1 MKKYEAVFILD
12 IRKTDDEGAAFSKEF
27 GELIES
33 LGGKMESVTPMGRKQ
48 FTYEIDKRRAGLYFD
63 FVFELAA
70 SQVKEIKE
78 KYKLD
83 QRILRNMILIYDRP
97 ENVGGKVE
105 IKLD

>member
-12 IRKTDDEGAAFSKEF
+12 IRKTDDEGAAFCRGFE
-27 GELIES
+27 ELIQS
-33 LGGKMESVTPMGRKQ
+33 LGGAVEKTVPMGRKQ

-70 SQVKEIKE
+70 AKVKDIKE

-83 QRILRNMILIYDRP
+83 QRILRNMIISYDRP
-97 ENVGGKVE
+97 ADANDN
-105 IKLD
+105 KLVD

>member
-12 IRKTDDEGAAFSKEF
+12 IRKSDDEGAAFCKEF
-27 GELIES
+27 EELVAS
-33 LGGKMESVTPMGRKQ
+33 LGGKLESTTPMGRRQ

-63 FVFELAA
+63 FVFELAPA
-70 SQVKEIKE
+70 GVKQIKE
-78 KYKLD
+78 QYKLD

-97 ENVGGKVE
+97 ENVGGKVD

>member
-33 LGGKMESVTPMGRKQ
+33 LGGKMEAVTPMGRKQ

-70 SQVKEIKE
+70 AKVKDIKE

-83 QRILRNMILIYDRP
+83 QRILRNMIITYDRP
-97 ENVGGKVE
+97 ADANGN
-105 IKLD
+105 KLVD

>member
-12 IRKTDDEGAAFSKEF
+12 IRKSEDEGAAFCKEF
-27 GELIES
+27 EELIAS
-33 LGGKMESVTPMGRKQ
+33 LGGKLESTTPMGRRQ

-70 SQVKEIKE
+70 SQVKEIKD